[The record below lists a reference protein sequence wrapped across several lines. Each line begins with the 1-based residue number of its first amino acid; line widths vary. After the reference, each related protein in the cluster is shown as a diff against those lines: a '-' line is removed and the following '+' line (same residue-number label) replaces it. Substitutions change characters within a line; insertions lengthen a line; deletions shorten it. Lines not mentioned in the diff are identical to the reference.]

1 MNSCPMTSM
10 EIIKMINNYP
20 MMKCIVYTLIQN
32 PMMMNPLTNI
42 INNFIYNPETLTQIK
57 NYMNQDLNMM
67 NFSFQNI
74 NMINAINNS
83 SSPMN
88 QMTTTIKKIEPIT
101 IFFRKNDRDVN
112 ERDIT
117 VQCLPNEKVSDA
129 INKYRQECGDF
140 DQTKKFIYNAKPLHP
155 SLTLKEA
162 NLCERSSVFVVVTQ
176 GVKGG

>member
-1 MNSCPMTSM
+1 M
-10 EIIKMINNYP
+10 EIINMINNNP

-42 INNFIYNPETLTQIK
+42 INNFIDNPATLTQIK

-74 NMINAINNS
+74 NMFNAINNS
-83 SSPMN
+83 FSPMN

-101 IFFRKNDRDVN
+101 IYFRRNDRDVK
-112 ERDIT
+112 EKIII

-129 INKYRQECGDF
+129 INKYRQESGDF
-140 DQTKKFIYNAKPLHP
+140 DQTKKFIYNAHALHP
-155 SLTLKEA
+155 SLTIEEA
-162 NLCERSSVFVVVTQ
+162 NLCEHSNVFVVVTK